1 MSLFLIF
8 AWAIRL
14 TWFFV
19 YRLAGECPM
28 VDGRDTWWH
37 DEMATVTADCECEWV
52 ESEHPLFMLY
62 TSGST
67 GKPKGIVHSTAGYML
82 GEFIFN
88 LCMGN

>member
-1 MSLFLIF
+1 
-8 AWAIRL
+8 
-14 TWFFV
+14 
-19 YRLAGECPM
+19 M

-67 GKPKGIVHSTAGYML
+67 GKPTGIVHSTAGYML
-82 GEFIFN
+82 GSWATFKYVFDYKPSEV
-88 LCMGN
+88 